1 MEARGTGS
9 KRARRAP
16 VRTARRGAAVVEM
29 AIVTPLLMTMMLGM
43 IEFGYIFM
51 MQQSLTNGARE
62 AARLATLPG
71 TTDDEIRTRL
81 QEALASTGLEISSDM
96 VVIDHA
102 TLENPVVRVRVQVPY
117 EDVTLLGVLPSSLF
131 KSWHTH
137 GTADSGESGGTIAEK
152 RIGSSCSMRKEGS
165 L

>member
-1 MEARGTGS
+1 M
-9 KRARRAP
+9 
-16 VRTARRGAAVVEM
+16 VEM
-29 AIVTPLLMTMMLGM
+29 AVVTPLLMTMMLGM

-62 AARLATLPG
+62 AARLASLPG
-71 TTDDEIRTRL
+71 TTDDEIRERL
-81 QEALASTGLEISSDM
+81 RQALASTGLEITPDM
-96 VVIDHA
+96 IAIDHA

-131 KSWHTH
+131 RSWHKA
-137 GTADSGESGGTIAEK
+137 GTADGGAGGETIVEK
-152 RIGSSCSMRKEGS
+152 RIGSSCSMRKEGM